1 MAKKLKPPQG
11 ILGPFANN
19 DQAPAQDDQAPAQ
32 ENQPR
37 ELDKPGDMQKRAE
50 KAARAAVMPVFVP
63 PQDDRALGD
72 MIAPTMDAI
81 DKEMDSRRII
91 ADDVRDKSHEQ
102 AIVAAKLQNEK
113 DLKAMEIDAM
123 LKRLRMEIDAQQGI
137 KRFGPSKHDP

>member
-1 MAKKLKPPQG
+1 MAKKPKPPQG

-19 DQAPAQDDQAPAQ
+19 EQ
-32 ENQPR
+32 EPEQPDQPR

-63 PQDDRALGD
+63 PQDDRNLGD
-72 MIAPTMDAI
+72 MIAPAMDAI

-91 ADDVRDKSHEQ
+91 ADDVRDKAHEQ
-102 AIVAAKLQNEK
+102 TVVAAKLQNEK

-123 LKRLRMEIDAQQGI
+123 LKRLRMELDAKQGI
-137 KRFGPSKHDP
+137 KRFGPSKYDP